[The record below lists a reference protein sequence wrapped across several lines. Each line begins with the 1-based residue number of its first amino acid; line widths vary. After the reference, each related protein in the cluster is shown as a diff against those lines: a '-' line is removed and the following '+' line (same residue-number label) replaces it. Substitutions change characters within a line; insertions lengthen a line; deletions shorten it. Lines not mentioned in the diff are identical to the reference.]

1 MTTGVRAIGLA
12 AAVAAGGYGCAARGP
27 SPQLIAEVGK
37 AAALQQ
43 VGCYRCLI
51 DALATYERVLALPR
65 PPSGALQGAFETSIM
80 LAVRSKELGLSPDN
94 FLAKARELGS
104 RLTPPAAGLPPAAY
118 LDAAAAIVGETSGF
132 DPERRQQLPRR
143 VRGPDGRTAPLPARG
158 GLTAAVPTD
167 ALAAYLGVALDCDDP
182 VARSE
187 VNREAVMQND
197 GATPAM
203 RFRLAICGIA
213 PSELIPLRERDPRW
227 IDTLFFEG
235 RRHMTTRPVADVAK
249 AEVLFAEA
257 HAAFPESHAITL
269 ALAGAQNALSEYDHA
284 LALYDEVLRDE
295 PTHRDARLGRVMSL
309 SYLNRYVD
317 AVAAASGM
325 IELGTWHIGDAYY
338 WRAWNRYQLHQL
350 PMARDDVEHAMTLL
364 MNTSVYT
371 LAGFITYAQVE
382 LDTAIERFDR
392 AFALDNT
399 NCEAVWFAALVHVDQ
414 QAWSNAAPKFSRA
427 MTCFASAAADARA
440 EIARLEA
447 SASAETAKARAL
459 AAAHK
464 RLDTAEHRGAQAAY
478 NAANTYVRLGD
489 KALAVTHVDVAATH
503 PLLKEKALSLKASIE
518 KLPQ

>member
-1 MTTGVRAIGLA
+1 
-12 AAVAAGGYGCAARGP
+12 
-27 SPQLIAEVGK
+27 
-37 AAALQQ
+37 
-43 VGCYRCLI
+43 
-51 DALATYERVLALPR
+51 
-65 PPSGALQGAFETSIM
+65 
-80 LAVRSKELGLSPDN
+80 
-94 FLAKARELGS
+94 
-104 RLTPPAAGLPPAAY
+104 
-118 LDAAAAIVGETSGF
+118 
-132 DPERRQQLPRR
+132 
-143 VRGPDGRTAPLPARG
+143 
-158 GLTAAVPTD
+158 
-167 ALAAYLGVALDCDDP
+167 
-182 VARSE
+182 
-187 VNREAVMQND
+187 
-197 GATPAM
+197 
-203 RFRLAICGIA
+203 
-213 PSELIPLRERDPRW
+213 
-227 IDTLFFEG
+227 
-235 RRHMTTRPVADVAK
+235 
-249 AEVLFAEA
+249 
-257 HAAFPESHAITL
+257 
-269 ALAGAQNALSEYDHA
+269 

-295 PTHRDARLGRVMSL
+295 PTHRDALLGRVMSL

-350 PMARDDVEHAMTLL
+350 PLARDDVEHAMKLL

-414 QAWSNAAPKFSRA
+414 EAWSNAAPRFSRA

-447 SASAETAKARAL
+447 AAPAPAEAAKARAL

-464 RLDTAEHRGAQAAY
+464 RLDTAEHRGGQASF
-478 NAANTYVRLGD
+478 NAANAYLRLGQ
-489 KALAVTHVDVAATH
+489 KTLALTHIDAALED